1 MNPAKDI
8 AVYLAA
14 SPRSTNTATSGRV
27 FWPYPTQ
34 DVALPYV
41 CVRLAQTRRMAV
53 SLEGAQAPR
62 DFVVEVHCFAASQ
75 SAAWTVADA
84 VTTDLDNT
92 TGVTIGASTFKQ
104 CYCSDAA
111 DLIREDD
118 FAAGVFGVA
127 LTFTVK
133 I

>member
-14 SPRSTNTATSGRV
+14 SPQATASATSGRV
-27 FWPYPTQ
+27 FWPYPTS
-34 DVALPYV
+34 APTLPYV
-41 CVRLAQTRRMAV
+41 CVRLNETRRIAV
-53 SLEGAQAPR
+53 SLQGAHAPR
-62 DFVVEVHCFAASQ
+62 EFVVEIHCFAASQ

-84 VTTDLDNT
+84 VTTDLDNK
-92 TGVTIGASTFKQ
+92 TGTFRQ
-104 CYCSDAA
+104 CYCSNAA

-127 LTFTVK
+127 LVFTVK
-133 I
+133 T